1 MSLILVTI
9 YFGQNKN
16 KKIPTTRKDN
26 LLYKIDIPKWQSI
39 TSTTGTLIISKKIK
53 DYQDNQ

>member
-16 KKIPTTRKDN
+16 KKIPTTKKDN
-26 LLYKIDIPKWQSI
+26 LLYKIDIPK
-39 TSTTGTLIISKKIK
+39 
-53 DYQDNQ
+53 

>member
-39 TSTTGTLIISKKIK
+39 TSTTGTLIISKKK
-53 DYQDNQ
+53 